1 MVIAMPGTITRITG
15 IRETICAPKSHNRHD
30 CYGSTAEN
38 AGWSRSRPFRGE
50 FVMSKF
56 ASALLLSSVSL
67 ATAAAAQ
74 DARTVTEPVIPQ
86 LCSVVSAKL
95 TSVADG
101 PYRSL
106 AAADEAKLDTDRIQS
121 AIDACPKGRAVA
133 LRTSGKAD
141 AFVSGPL
148 TLRAGVTLLVEK
160 GATLFGSLDFT
171 HYALKPGSCGFVTQP
186 LSKGC
191 KPLITIDHAAGAA
204 IMGEGVIDGR
214 GGVTIPGQ
222 TVSAWDLA
230 AGGKGGSILPRLV
243 IANHADDFT
252 LYRITLKNS
261 PNFHVVYSGGDGFTV
276 WGVKV
281 ETPQRLPHETRPLA
295 HNTDGIDPGNGAKN
309 ITITQSYIRTGD
321 DNIAIK
327 GDGGGLTNMTVSHNH
342 FYYGHGMSIGSGTQ
356 GGVSHVLVTDLTL
369 DGTDNGLRIK
379 SAGNRGGLVHDI
391 TYQDVCIR
399 NAPHPIQLTGSYG
412 SDGASKGD
420 LPPVYKDI
428 TLKNVAISGG
438 GEFMFSGYD
447 ESHRAEASFDGVF
460 TTDTAKYTY
469 KFAHADVSYGKG
481 GSNLTL
487 PVGTDATVKGAPSN
501 GTPTNCAGR
510 FVPWPE

>member
-1 MVIAMPGTITRITG
+1 MIAF
-15 IRETICAPKSHNRHD
+15 ND
-30 CYGSTAEN
+30 FQGSFVV
-38 AGWSRSRPFRGE
+38 SR
-50 FVMSKF
+50 F
-56 ASALLLSSVSL
+56 ASALLLTSVSL
-67 ATAAAAQ
+67 AASAAAQ
-74 DARTVTEPVIPQ
+74 DARTVTEPVIPPV
-86 LCSVVSAKL
+86 CTVVAAKL
-95 TSVADG
+95 SSVADG

-106 AAADEAKLDTDRIQS
+106 AAADESKLDTGRIQS
-121 AIDACPKGRAVA
+121 AIDACPKGKSVA
-133 LRTSGKAD
+133 LRSNGKAD

-148 TLRAGVTLLVEK
+148 TLRAGVTLLVDK

-171 HYALKPGSCGFVTQP
+171 QYAVKPGSCGAVEP
-186 LSKGC
+186 KGKGC
-191 KPLITIDHAAGAA
+191 KPLIAIDRAAGAG
-204 IMGEGVIDGR
+204 IMGDGVIDGR
-214 GGVTIPGQ
+214 GGVTIPGK

-230 AGGKGGSILPRLV
+230 AGGKGGQILPRLV
-243 IANHADDFT
+243 VANHADDFT

-281 ETPQRLPHETRPLA
+281 ETPQRFTHEARPLA
-295 HNTDGIDPGNGAKN
+295 HNTDGIDPGNGARN
-309 ITITQSYIRTGD
+309 ITVTHSYIRTGD

-391 TYQDVCIR
+391 TYENVCIR
-399 NAPHPIQLTGSYG
+399 NSPHPIQLTGSYG
-412 SDGASKGD
+412 SDGASRGD
-420 LPPVYKDI
+420 FPPAYKDI
-428 TLKNVAISGG
+428 TFKNVAVSGG

-447 ESHRAEASFDGVF
+447 ETHRAEATLEGVF
-460 TTDTAKYTY
+460 VTDAAKYTY
-469 KFAHADVSYGKG
+469 KFAHADVIYGKG
-481 GSNLTL
+481 GSNLT
-487 PVGTDATVKGAPSN
+487 PPAGTDATVKGAPSN
-501 GTPTNCAGR
+501 GTPTRCAGR